1 MPVTLIGGT
10 KGGTGKS
17 TITSNLAVMLAGQGK
32 DVLVVDADDQNSL
45 TDFAELRKMTFPD
58 GPQFTCVPLLGLA
71 VRTEVMRLA
80 PKFDHVLIDAGG
92 HDSNS
97 QRAALTVCDTYL
109 VPVPPATFEVW
120 KIGRISALVE
130 EARAT
135 GNDFRALGFVNR
147 GELEGTENEEA
158 ADMIRNAGGLE
169 LLPHVVYGRKAY
181 KHAISAGRAVSELK
195 RDHKNRDAKPNDP
208 KATQEMELLFNYVF
222 YSENLVHLNQ
232 ARGA

>member
-17 TITSNLAVMLAGQGK
+17 TITSNLAVMLAAQGK

-45 TDFAELRKMTFPD
+45 SDFTELRKLTFPE
-58 GPQFTCVPLLGLA
+58 GPQFTCIPLLGAA
-71 VRTEVMRLA
+71 VRTEVQRLA

-92 HDSNS
+92 SDSNS

-109 VPVPPATFEVW
+109 IPVPPATFEVW

-135 GNDFRALGFVNR
+135 GNEFRALGFVNR
-147 GELEGTENEEA
+147 GELEGTENAEA
-158 ADMIRNAGGLE
+158 ADLE
-169 LLPHVVYGRKAY
+169 LLPEVVYGRKAY
-181 KHAISAGRAVSELK
+181 KHATSAGRAVFELK
-195 RDHKNRDAKPNDP
+195 RDHRNPEAKANDP
-208 KATQEMELLFNYVF
+208 KATREMEILFSYVF
-222 YSENLVHLNQ
+222 NMENVVKLNR
-232 ARGA
+232 AVGA